1 MIDLKINKS
10 EALPINIQLTEQLK
24 YHIQS
29 GKWGPGRKLPTV
41 RELAA
46 ALRLNYNTIRAAYQ
60 ELEREGY
67 VVNEQG
73 RGAFVTASPPR
84 LQEDHHESLVELV
97 DEALAK
103 VQAMGV
109 STEEFARLAY
119 TRAKLFTPEQTEVL
133 MLFTECNH
141 ADGDFFAKSIE
152 EHTSVRPLT
161 FLLGDLRGRGP
172 EFFAEFDLL
181 VTTLSHAAEFQEIVG
196 PEYQIIGLMY
206 VPSYLEVVNEIMHL
220 PKGTRVGVVCADREA
235 AKNRAQSLVER
246 GVKHLRFLT
255 AGIDKR
261 QELDKVFKGADQ
273 IYVSRMIINRL
284 SKTLRSDK
292 RVHEYT
298 TELDGVALR
307 MLRRQIAKVRAT
319 RAEQSDEPL
328 SPGRTV

>member
-1 MIDLKINKS
+1 MLGLKIDKS
-10 EALPINIQLTEQLK
+10 EALPIHTQLTEQLK

-29 GKWGPGRKLPTV
+29 GKWGPGKQLPTV

-67 VVNEQG
+67 VTNEQG
-73 RGAFVTASPPR
+73 RGTFVTENPPR
-84 LQEDHHESLVELV
+84 LQGDRRESLVELV

-103 VQAMGV
+103 VRALGV

-119 TRAKLFTPEQTEVL
+119 TRAKLFTPEQADVL
-133 MLFTECNH
+133 MLFTECNE
-141 ADGDFFAKSIE
+141 ADTNFFAKSIE
-152 EHTSVRPLT
+152 EHTGVRPLS
-161 FLLGDLRGRGP
+161 FLLRELRGRGAR
-172 EFFAEFDLL
+172 FFAEFDLL

-196 PEYQIIGLMY
+196 PEFPIIGLMY
-206 VPSYLEVVNEIMHL
+206 VPSYLEVVNEIMRL

-235 AKNRAQSLVER
+235 AKNRARSLVER

-255 AGIDKR
+255 AGIDRR
-261 QELDKVFKGADQ
+261 QEVERVFKEADQ

-284 SKTLRSDK
+284 GKKLRADE

-298 TELDGVALR
+298 TELETVALR
-307 MLRRQIAKVRAT
+307 LLRRELAKVRAA
-319 RAEQSDEPL
+319 RAQEGE
-328 SPGRTV
+328 

>member
-29 GKWGPGRKLPTV
+29 GKWGPGKQLPTV
-41 RELAA
+41 RALAA

-73 RGAFVTASPPR
+73 RGTFVTANPPR
-84 LQEDHHESLVELV
+84 LQEDSRESLVELV

-103 VQAMGV
+103 VRAMGV

-119 TRAKLFTPEQTEVL
+119 TRAKLFTPEKADVL
-133 MLFTECNH
+133 MLFTECNE
-141 ADGDFFAKSIE
+141 ADTDFFARSIE
-152 EHTSVRPLT
+152 GHTGVRPLS
-161 FLLGDLRGRGP
+161 FLLRDLRGRGRD
-172 EFFAEFDLL
+172 FFAEFDLL

-196 PEYQIIGLMY
+196 PEFSVIGLMY
-206 VPSYLEVVNEIMHL
+206 VPSYLEVVNEIMRL

-235 AKNRAQSLVER
+235 AKNRARSLVER

-255 AGIDKR
+255 AGIDRR
-261 QELDKVFKGADQ
+261 QELERVFKEADQ
-273 IYVSRMIINRL
+273 VYVSRMIVNRL
-284 SKTLRSDK
+284 GKKLRKDE
-292 RVHEYT
+292 RVREYT
-298 TELDGVALR
+298 TELEAVALR
-307 MLRRQIAKVRAT
+307 MLRRQIARVRAA
-319 RAEQSDEPL
+319 RAEE
-328 SPGRTV
+328 TE

>member
-10 EALPINIQLTEQLK
+10 EALPINIQLTEQLR

-29 GKWGPGRKLPTV
+29 GRWGPGRKLPTV

-67 VVNEQG
+67 VTNEQG
-73 RGAFVTASPPR
+73 RGTFVTENPPR
-84 LQEDHHESLVELV
+84 LQEDRHESLVELV

-103 VQAMGV
+103 VRAMGV

-119 TRAKLFTPEQTEVL
+119 TRAKLFTPEKAEVL
-133 MLFTECNH
+133 MLFTECNR
-141 ADGDFFAKSIE
+141 ADTDFFARSIE
-152 EHTSVRPLT
+152 ESTGVRPLS
-161 FLLGDLRGRGP
+161 FLLRELRGRGA

-196 PEYQIIGLMY
+196 AGRAVIGLMY

-220 PKGTRVGVVCADREA
+220 PKGTRVGLVCADREA
-235 AKNRAQSLVER
+235 ARNRARSLVER

-261 QELDKVFKGADQ
+261 REVERVFEEADQ
-273 IYVSRMIINRL
+273 IYVSRMIVDRL
-284 SKTLRSDK
+284 GKRLRGDG
-292 RVHEYT
+292 RVREYT
-298 TELDGVALR
+298 TELDAVALR
-307 MLRRQIAKVRAT
+307 MLRRQIAKARAA
-319 RAEQSDEPL
+319 RAEDE
-328 SPGRTV
+328 G